1 MSKSLTITKDVPLGP
16 ALVKPG
22 EILEH
27 EFLLP
32 SGLTQSLL
40 ADKMGV
46 ERMRVSEIIRG
57 QRSIT
62 ADTALR
68 LAEVFGTT
76 AQFWMGLQSDYD
88 LAIAV
93 FNRVES
99 TTIAKQ
105 RKGLD
110 DRGRDKSGQIE
121 KKHGNTLVRT
131 LRQTY
136 GENFA
141 PGVRGDMKLENLLK
155 REKAASLT
163 ELLKRHGK

>member
-141 PGVRGDMKLENLLK
+141 PGVRGDMNWRIYLSAK
-155 REKAASLT
+155 RQRL
-163 ELLKRHGK
+163 